1 MSLAETTKI
10 LLVMEYD
17 GSRYHGFQWQDGLP
31 SIQGEVEKALT
42 RLTGEKRRVM
52 SASRTDAGVH
62 AKGQVVSFR
71 TGSALSTDSFVGGLN
86 HYLPNDI
93 AVKAAYRMNDSFN
106 VRREATSREYS
117 YYILNSSTRSPIREG
132 FAYLVPGELDIEA
145 MNQASQ
151 ALVGEH
157 DFASFAGRNGATVK
171 STVRRVLRAV
181 VEREGDLVIFNIA
194 ASSFLLH
201 QVRNTIGALIR
212 VGRGKMTIDEFNN
225 ILEAKELALAG
236 PTAPARGLCLNRVN
250 YPGPLENYDENL

>member
-1 MSLAETTKI
+1 
-10 LLVMEYD
+10 MEYD
-17 GSRYHGFQWQDGLP
+17 GTRYHGFQWQDDLP

-42 RLTGEKRRVM
+42 KLTGERRRVM

-62 AKGQVVSFR
+62 AEGQVVSFR
-71 TGSALSTDSFVGGLN
+71 TGSALATDNFVSGLN

-93 AVKAAYRMNDSFN
+93 AVKAAYRMDDDFN

-117 YYILNSSTRSPIREG
+117 YYILNSVTRSPIREG
-132 FAYLVPGELDIEA
+132 FSYLVPGELDVKA
-145 MNQASQ
+145 MNQAAQ

-157 DFASFAGRNGATVK
+157 DFASFAARNGAVVK
-171 STVRRVLRAV
+171 STVRRVFSAEVTRD
-181 VEREGDLVIFNIA
+181 GDLVSFNIA

-212 VGRGKMTIDEFNN
+212 VGQGKMTVDEFKS

-250 YPGPLENYDENL
+250 YAEPLESLS

>member
-1 MSLAETTKI
+1 VVETTKI

-17 GSRYHGFQWQDGLP
+17 GTRYHGFQWQDDLP

-42 RLTGEKRRVM
+42 KLTGERRRVM

-62 AKGQVVSFR
+62 AEGQVVSFR
-71 TGSALSTDSFVGGLN
+71 TGSALSTDNFVGGLN

-93 AVKAAYRMNDSFN
+93 AVKAAYRMNDDFN

-117 YYILNSSTRSPIREG
+117 YYILNSATRSPIREG
-132 FAYLVPGELDIEA
+132 FSYLVPGELDVEA
-145 MNQASQ
+145 MNQAAQ

-157 DFASFAGRNGATVK
+157 DFASFAARNGATVK
-171 STVRRVLRAV
+171 STVRRVFSAEVTRD
-181 VEREGDLVIFNIA
+181 GDLVTFSIE

-212 VGRGKMTIDEFNN
+212 VGQGKMTVAEFKS
-225 ILEAKELALAG
+225 ILEAKELSLAG
-236 PTAPARGLCLNRVN
+236 PTAPACGLCLNRVN
-250 YPGPLENYDENL
+250 YAEPLENLS

>member
-1 MSLAETTKI
+1 VVETTKI

-17 GSRYHGFQWQDGLP
+17 GTRYHGFQWQDDLP

-42 RLTGEKRRVM
+42 KLTGERRRVM

-62 AKGQVVSFR
+62 AEGQVVSFR
-71 TGSALSTDSFVGGLN
+71 TGSALSTDNFVGGLN

-93 AVKAAYRMNDSFN
+93 AVKAAYRMNDDFN

-117 YYILNSSTRSPIREG
+117 YYILNSATRSPIREG
-132 FAYLVPGELDIEA
+132 FSYLVPGELDVEA
-145 MNQASQ
+145 MNQAAQ

-157 DFASFAGRNGATVK
+157 DFASFAARNGATVK
-171 STVRRVLRAV
+171 STVRRVLSAEVTRD
-181 VEREGDLVIFNIA
+181 GDLVTFNIA

-212 VGRGKMTIDEFNN
+212 VGQGKMTVAEFKS
-225 ILEAKELALAG
+225 ILEAKELSLAG
-236 PTAPARGLCLNRVN
+236 PTAPACGLCLNRVN
-250 YPGPLENYDENL
+250 YAEPLENLS